1 MNVTNGDNA
10 KRKTARG
17 WRRGLARAL
26 VLSGAIG
33 LGMTAL
39 YMFNAPSAL
48 ADVTAAV
55 EGEAAGSSGA
65 MGLAHSH
72 EQMHRHFEA
81 MLTKV
86 GASDAQKAQ
95 VSAIVKDAMTAQ
107 HADMEKYHATLEQL
121 KTLLT
126 ADVIDD
132 AAVSALR
139 AQQDQLF
146 LSTSQ
151 RVSDTVVQVA
161 KVLTP
166 AQRQMLGAEF
176 DKMMSS
182 AGGHHM
188 MMFHHMG

>member
-1 MNVTNGDNA
+1 MNDTTNNSA
-10 KRKTARG
+10 SRKTARG
-17 WRRGLARAL
+17 WKRGLVRTL
-26 VLSGAIG
+26 VLSGAVG
-33 LGMTAL
+33 LGMTTM
-39 YMFNAPSAL
+39 YMVNPPSAL
-48 ADVTAAV
+48 AAALATV
-55 EGEAAGSSGA
+55 EGDAGGSSNP
-65 MGLAHSH
+65 MGMAHSH
-72 EQMHRHFEA
+72 ERMHRHVEA

-86 GASDAQKAQ
+86 GASDTQKAQ
-95 VSAIVKDAMTAQ
+95 ISAIVKDAMTAQ

-126 ADVIDD
+126 ADAIDD
-132 AAVSALR
+132 AAVSTLR

-151 RVSDTVVQVA
+151 RLSDTVVQVA

-166 AQRQMLGAEF
+166 AQRQMLGAEL

-182 AGGHHM
+182 AGGHQM

>member
-1 MNVTNGDNA
+1 MNVTNDDNA
-10 KRKTARG
+10 KPATARG
-17 WRRGLARAL
+17 WKRGLARAL
-26 VLSGAIG
+26 VLSGAVG
-33 LGMTAL
+33 LGMTGL
-39 YMFNAPSAL
+39 YLFNAPSAL
-48 ADVTAAV
+48 A
-55 EGEAAGSSGA
+55 EAAATVAGDAGP
-65 MGLAHSH
+65 MGMAHTH
-72 EQMHRHFEA
+72 EQMHRHFDA

-95 VSAIVKDAMTAQ
+95 ITTIFTDAMTAQ
-107 HADMEKYHATLEQL
+107 HADMEKYHATLGQL

-126 ADVIDD
+126 ADTIDD